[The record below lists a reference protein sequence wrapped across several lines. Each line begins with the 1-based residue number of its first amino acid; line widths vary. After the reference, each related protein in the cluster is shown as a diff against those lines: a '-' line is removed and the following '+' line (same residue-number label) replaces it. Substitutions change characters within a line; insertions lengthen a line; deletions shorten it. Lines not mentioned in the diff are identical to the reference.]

1 MPDEIYPDDRPQLT
15 PEELASVKRGLEDMR
30 AGRIYT
36 KEEVGIETIAPEEV
50 EEDPFSGE
58 LEMEV
63 ATGEGDIL
71 NDEIEQAYQDALAKA
86 KLEEDPFQMDLDL
99 IQLFLDLEL
108 VTSEKE
114 LRAHVGTLDA
124 HLKSKVGAA
133 QRYIRSKMETLPAM
147 QNTSY
152 LVRAKSSLAEIATYA
167 ESIKAAAQKVYED
180 EKAAS
185 AKAKIG
191 LIEARV
197 TLCKR
202 VLSTVDHAINSE
214 KKKIDLERGR

>member
-1 MPDEIYPDDRPQLT
+1 
-15 PEELASVKRGLEDMR
+15 
-30 AGRIYT
+30 
-36 KEEVGIETIAPEEV
+36 
-50 EEDPFSGE
+50 
-58 LEMEV
+58 
-63 ATGEGDIL
+63 
-71 NDEIEQAYQDALAKA
+71 
-86 KLEEDPFQMDLDL
+86 
-99 IQLFLDLEL
+99 
-108 VTSEKE
+108 
-114 LRAHVGTLDA
+114 
-124 HLKSKVGAA
+124 
-133 QRYIRSKMETLPAM
+133 
-147 QNTSY
+147 
-152 LVRAKSSLAEIATYA
+152 VRAKSSLAEIATYA